1 MMYLLRCCIAALAV
15 LVLASCGESEPTAPT
30 PQKTTVRLYNG
41 MAPSKSARLSIAGV
55 PLDAAVLSGTR
66 SLIRQIDAS
75 AELVDVVV
83 DGGAGSQPYASI
95 RAAFPAG
102 VPSSVIVFPST
113 SAFEPTRYADSV
125 VVVRDTGSPAPGK
138 SRLRVINATDAG
150 TWTLGELSV
159 HVDQTRA
166 FSITDL
172 PLRKVSKWVSVDPGE
187 RQIRVVR
194 EWQIP
199 YDAATRGVTFVQGAS
214 YTLFLTGTLSAGDAW
229 VFTARLYSDNDQS
242 AAVDLLIPPDVG
254 SFQVVNAVTGIRSI
268 DVKIDGK
275 IIPSMSQL
283 PFPNASGYLELDL
296 GTHALEILTNST
308 PLVDNVRTVATLR
321 SRKTMFVTGTLV
333 PPNIVGLELSEPER
347 APNVSMAYIRVG
359 NLCPDAPMID
369 IALKKDTTETIPEGF
384 RSLEFREF
392 GVIPGSQEQF
402 LALAPGTYTIVGYRT
417 GTKNIVLPPSDVRV
431 DAGEVRTLWA
441 GGLLS
446 KISLQSVTHAK

>member
-1 MMYLLRCCIAALAV
+1 MLLLRCCLAALAGLMIV
-15 LVLASCGESEPTAPT
+15 SCGETEPTAPT

-41 MAPSKSARLSIAGV
+41 MEPSKSARLSIAGV
-55 PLDAAVLSGTR
+55 PLDSAVPTGAR

-75 AELVDVVV
+75 SEPVDVVV
-83 DGGAGSQPYASI
+83 DAGEGSQPYASA
-95 RAAFPAG
+95 RVVFPAE
-102 VPSSVIVFPST
+102 VPSSAVVFPAT
-113 SAFEPTRYADSV
+113 SAFEPMRFADSV
-125 VVVRDTGSPAPGK
+125 VVVRDSGSPAPGK
-138 SRLRVINATDAG
+138 ARIRVINASDAG

-159 HVDQTRA
+159 YVDQTQA
-166 FSITDL
+166 FSIADL

-187 RQIRVVR
+187 RQIKVVR
-194 EWQIP
+194 QWQIP

-214 YTLFLTGTLSAGDAW
+214 YTLFLTGTLNTGDAW

-275 IIPSMSQL
+275 IIPSMSQI
-283 PFPNASGYLELDL
+283 PFPNATGYLELDL
-296 GTHALEILTNST
+296 GTHALEILTNGT
-308 PLVDNVRTVATLR
+308 PLVDNVRTIATLR
-321 SRKTMFVTGTLV
+321 SRKTMFVSGTLV

-347 APNVSMAYIRVG
+347 APNAALAYIRFG

-369 IALKKDTTETIPEGF
+369 IALKQDTTETIPEGF

-392 GVIPGSQEQF
+392 STIPGSQDQF
-402 LALAPGTYTIVGYRT
+402 LALAPGTYTIIAYRA
-417 GTKNIVLPPSDVRV
+417 GTRSIVLPPSDVRV
-431 DAGEVRTLWA
+431 DAGQVRTLWT

-446 KISLQSVTHAK
+446 KISLHSVTHAK